1 MTALGRKRTLQV
13 LPVLRSKRSF
23 LAFTGT
29 ILKAMNVDAISAR
42 VDNDG
47 TNMVKR
53 IKIEHWNDRRNCRL
67 YPSGLLI
74 DEVARQSLLP
84 VAPYIYL

>member
-47 TNMVKR
+47 TNMVQR
-53 IKIEHWNDRRNCRL
+53 IKIGRWHVSRDCQL
-67 YPSGLLI
+67 VLL
-74 DEVARQSLLP
+74 VC
-84 VAPYIYL
+84 